1 MTAGVS
7 DDSSLVN
14 GAISGAIA
22 AVALGV
28 LIFATKS
35 CCSKNNDGQ
44 RPRKYAEKGGTPMIP
59 ADDYGTSRYDL
70 EAASPSP
77 ECRSSTPDRQD
88 SRRQAIATT
97 PPRGGGRTFD
107 S

>member
-1 MTAGVS
+1 M
-7 DDSSLVN
+7 N

-28 LIFATKS
+28 LLFATKS

-88 SRRQAIATT
+88 SRQDSRRQAIATT